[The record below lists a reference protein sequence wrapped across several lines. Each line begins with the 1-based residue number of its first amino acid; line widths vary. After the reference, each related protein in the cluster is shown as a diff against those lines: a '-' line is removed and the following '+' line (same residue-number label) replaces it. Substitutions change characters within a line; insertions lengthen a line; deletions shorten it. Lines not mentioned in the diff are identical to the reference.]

1 MQFNRENIKID
12 DPFKWLEDK
21 RAYVE
26 ETFGQAIDF
35 AGRKLYA
42 DFSGLRVNIRASSVG
57 DLREWGIG
65 GGADTYFASSIDLF
79 VNPMNPN
86 FNTPELGLRLRNF
99 AVHEA
104 HHLVWIKRHGW
115 HEDLAEDLLLE
126 GMAARF
132 ELELGVDS
140 SHALTKPYFLSQ
152 FDECMC
158 LTRLEEQAIH
168 IINDPDYDYTGA
180 DYKDWFVGYKGCAE
194 FPRCGG
200 HFLGLALVTALLKE
214 TGKTAVTAA
223 EIPTQDAIQ
232 WWQDRFNKGF
242 RLEMPDNPTRSQKKD
257 RTSLRAE
264 TNILVLR

>member
-168 IINDPDYDYTGA
+168 IINDPDYDYTGV
-180 DYKDWFVGYKGCAE
+180 DHKDWFVGYKGLEE
-194 FPRCGG
+194 FPECGG
-200 HFLGLALVTALLKE
+200 HFLGLALATTLLEE
-214 TGKTAVTAA
+214 TGKTPITAMDISTA
-223 EIPTQDAIQ
+223 DVVG
-232 WWQDRFNKGF
+232 WWQKRYAKGLRLNMPLCPSRQQITESMSLKVNNDR
-242 RLEMPDNPTRSQKKD
+242 
-257 RTSLRAE
+257 
-264 TNILVLR
+264 LVLE